1 MFGVSV
7 NHRDSKHKIRIPV
20 GRPRSIRE
28 KIDSG
33 DLHKRAAAE
42 DLGTQ
47 RRGASCR
54 SCCGSKGWVQI
65 DVWFFLGNM
74 VATLLITAGIVLKI
88 PLSRQIQCSFGLG
101 RQPEITN

>member
-20 GRPRSIRE
+20 GQPRSIRE

-47 RRGASCR
+47 RRGASC
-54 SCCGSKGWVQI
+54 
-65 DVWFFLGNM
+65 
-74 VATLLITAGIVLKI
+74 
-88 PLSRQIQCSFGLG
+88 
-101 RQPEITN
+101 